1 MKTTP
6 TENPQEEDAER
17 KVKSDVASRA
27 AEQLPIEMVDLLA
40 KPAWL

>member
-17 KVKSDVASRA
+17 KVKSALRA